1 MSAYKNKGNI
11 SILAVLFLSM
21 AVLFFSSIY
30 KIMNLDIKKNS
41 NIIVSKSAIELEEKR
56 YYILK
61 VVQDYINKIDKLEFN
76 KEISF
81 ENSNINKILKD
92 KYAIGNLKF
101 KLLENKS
108 GLIRFKNL
116 GNNKQEEFDIYY
128 KKENLCTCNK
138 SNCEFDSEKLILI
151 PKRRFQWK
159 K

>member
-81 ENSNINKILKD
+81 ENPNINKILKD

-101 KLLENKS
+101 TINTRIYVLAIN
-108 GLIRFKNL
+108 LIANL
-116 GNNKQEEFDIYY
+116 IV
-128 KKENLCTCNK
+128 KK
-138 SNCEFDSEKLILI
+138 
-151 PKRRFQWK
+151 
-159 K
+159 